1 MGTLITMKTMAT
13 TEMTT
18 AVTNQLFGIKS
29 EMRIVDA
36 FDLLDD
42 GMATLEGRRQQPS
55 QFAHLF
61 NYLCNAFCGLYQ
73 VVYLK
78 VFVWG
83 VYLVRNAAPTHTNG

>member
-42 GMATLEGRRQQPS
+42 GMATLWKEDDNNLHSLPTFS
-55 QFAHLF
+55 IIFAMHF
-61 NYLCNAFCGLYQ
+61 VAFTRLSI
-73 VVYLK
+73 
-78 VFVWG
+78 
-83 VYLVRNAAPTHTNG
+83 